1 MGIIQTLSDWDKSA
15 FLYLNGHHNELMD
28 YVMTLFTF
36 TPTWLLFYGVTLYV
50 IIRKYGRKSIPI
62 ILSLALIILLAD
74 QISGLLKHS
83 IMRLR
88 PSNDPV
94 MIPLSHVFYKSG
106 GLYGF
111 VSAHAA
117 NAFSFATFSALLFRS
132 KGYAMFIFPWAC
144 LIAYTRIYLGVH
156 YPGDILGGALLGGL
170 IGWGVFK
177 LLVLIE
183 SKAFPVHPF
192 QRTKI
197 NVQELELVVVAATM
211 VVFFTFSTVVLL
223 LQNDLL

>member
-36 TPTWLLFYGVTLYV
+36 TPTWLLFYGVILYV

-62 ILSLALIILLAD
+62 IISLALIILLAD
-74 QISGLLKHS
+74 QISGVLKHS
-83 IMRLR
+83 VMRLR
-88 PSNDPV
+88 PSNDPA
-94 MIPLSHVFYKSG
+94 MIPLAHVFYKSG

-117 NAFSFATFSALLFRS
+117 NAFSFATFSAFLFRS
-132 KGYAMFIFPWAC
+132 RAYAIFIFPWAC
-144 LIAYTRIYLGVH
+144 LIAYTRISLGVH
-156 YPGDILGGALLGGL
+156 YPGDILGGALLGSF
-170 IGWGVFK
+170 IGWGIFK

-183 SKAFPVHPF
+183 NRVFPVHPY
-192 QRTKI
+192 QRNKLNI
-197 NVQELELVVVAATM
+197 RELEMIFVAAAM
-211 VVFFTFSTVVLL
+211 VLFFTFSTVILL
-223 LQNDLL
+223 LKNELM

>member
-1 MGIIQTLSDWDKSA
+1 MGLIQTISAWDKSA
-15 FLYLNGHHNELMD
+15 FLYLNSHHTDMMD
-28 YVMTLFTF
+28 YVMTLFTL
-36 TPTWLLFYGVTLYV
+36 TPTWFLFYGVTLYV
-50 IIRKYGRKSIPI
+50 IIRKYGRKSLPV
-62 ILSLALIILLAD
+62 ILSLVLIILLSD
-74 QISGLLKHS
+74 QISGILKHT

-94 MIPLSHVFYKSG
+94 IGPLAHVFFTKG

-132 KGYAMFIFPWAC
+132 RGYAIFIYPWAC
-144 LIAYTRIYLGVH
+144 IIAYTRIYLGVH
-156 YPGDILGGALLGGL
+156 YPGDILGGIILGTL

-177 LLVLIE
+177 LLILVE
-183 SKAFPVHPF
+183 SRMFPVHPY
-192 QRTKI
+192 QRNKL
-197 NVQELELVVVAATM
+197 NLNELETIMIAATM
-211 VVFFTFSTVVLL
+211 VVFFTFSTVILM